1 MEQKQTL
8 YNPFILGKN
17 IFQYMIYNIHLF
29 IFVKILSSIAY
40 INLQVSLA

>member
-29 IFVKILSSIAY
+29 IYLFLSRFYHPLRTLIY
-40 INLQVSLA
+40 K